1 MKKMKKFKNWLI
13 NFIGIPVYI
22 IVLIICIFI
31 DLFIYFVT
39 LNTYLFGNDYVYC
52 VHKYNRKL
60 DNDNKVYILL
70 KERCFKLSR
79 YLYVYKMVFNVPIYC
94 KSYGYEKKLIFKK
107 ILFPTILYLT
117 NLNAKFIS
125 RKLVNKLVIIQLVS
139 KKDIIVVSKLKPNI
153 FSNDVLIEIGH
164 TWYDSSYFRILG
176 YLESNE

>member
-1 MKKMKKFKNWLI
+1 MKKVKKWLI
-13 NFIGIPVYI
+13 ISFICIPVYI
-22 IVLIICIFI
+22 IVFTICIFI

-52 VHKYNRKL
+52 VDKYNRKL

-79 YLYVYKMVFNVPIYC
+79 YIYVYKMVFNVPIYC
-94 KSYGYEKKLIFKK
+94 KSYGYEKKLKFKK

-125 RKLVNKLVIIQLVS
+125 RKLVNKLVIIQLVNR
-139 KKDIIVVSKLKPNI
+139 KDIIIVSKLNPNL
-153 FSNDVLIEIGH
+153 FTNDVLLEIEH
-164 TWYDSSYFRILG
+164 TWYNSSDFRILG